1 MNRHGAG
8 GAATDGEGPVG
19 LVMATEQEAAT
30 PLSFWVYVDP
40 QRYLQL
46 DDVVHMQHVL
56 PDGQI
61 IDVYGVVDEVRA
73 VQEGV
78 RYDSDVAL
86 ARDGVL
92 PAETAVAAHVAV
104 TRIDPEIYVPPR
116 PGEPVEIAHGLPRE
130 IALFFDKM
138 HQIPFGVT
146 RSLEPVFANLDF
158 LDGTRGAHVN
168 ISGIS
173 GVATKTTYATFLL
186 YSLFEGEALGTRR
199 SNTHA
204 LIFNVKGEDLLF
216 LDRPNTRLDTEHPEA
231 RAQYAAAGLPV
242 GPFGSVAFY
251 APVRPGWQ
259 TGDIA
264 IPNTGSRTAGVTAFY
279 WTLREFCTNRYLR
292 FLFADADDDRSQIG
306 YVVQQVE
313 TELLYAASTS
323 LPVGAP
329 TVQIG
334 GDMVTDFAELVAAIA
349 RMVADGQWGGR
360 AAEGTKHAF
369 LRRLEAAAPHVGHL
383 VRGAISA
390 DAEAHQLNW
399 QQRNITVIDINRLH
413 DRAQRFV
420 VGVVLKRMFEDKES
434 TGSSERPP
442 LTFVVL
448 DELNKYA
455 PREGHSPIKDVLL
468 DIAERGRSLGVVLI
482 GAQQTASEVEQRVVS
497 NCAYR
502 IVGRLDSA
510 EAARSDYGF
519 LSAAARARASLLK
532 PGTMIVHQPEIP
544 VPLLVQFPFPA
555 WATRAA
561 EAAPV
566 EADPFARFERGRGG
580 AGGTGGG

>member
-1 MNRHGAG
+1 MNGHHAG
-8 GAATDGEGPVG
+8 GTAADGEGPVG

-92 PAETAVAAHVAV
+92 PAETAIAAHVAV

-186 YSLFEGEALGTRR
+186 YSLFESGALGAEAA
-199 SNTHA
+199 NTYA

-216 LDRPNTRLDTEHPEA
+216 LDRPNARFDSEHPEA

-242 GPFGSVAFY
+242 RPFGSVAIY
-251 APVRPGWQ
+251 APVRPDWQ
-259 TGDIA
+259 SGGVA
-264 IPNTGSRTAGVTAFY
+264 IPNTGTRSEGVTAFY
-279 WTLREFCTNRYLR
+279 WTLREFCEHRYLR

-313 TELLYAASTS
+313 AELFRAARTS
-323 LPVGAP
+323 LPLGGA
-329 TVQIG
+329 TVQVG
-334 GDMVTDFAELVAAIA
+334 GDVVTDFDELAEAVA
-349 RMVADGQWGGR
+349 RMVDDGQWGGR
-360 AAEGTKHAF
+360 AADGTKHAF

-383 VRGAISA
+383 IRGEISA
-390 DAEAHQLNW
+390 DAEAHRLDWRRRQV
-399 QQRNITVIDINRLH
+399 TVIDIHRLH

-420 VGVVLKRMFEDKES
+420 VGVVLKRMFEDKEV
-434 TGSSERPP
+434 TGSARP
-442 LTFVVL
+442 LAFIVL

-455 PREGHSPIKDVLL
+455 PREGRSPIKDVLL

-555 WATRAA
+555 WATRAS

-566 EADPFARFERGRGG
+566 EADPFARFERGRGTSG
-580 AGGTGGG
+580 AGRA